1 MKRGRPTRHALW
13 AKLTLALGSTLIWLG
28 LVEGILRL
36 CHWPAEDPVWAPC
49 HETAFK
55 FAPNIRYRQ
64 MSAEYDVEFATNRLG
79 LRSDEVGPKRGFR
92 VLLLGD
98 SFTCGYGVQ
107 RAKTFADLLRKRL
120 GVEVINAGVGGFE
133 IIHQVQYYHA
143 QGRQLRPDLV
153 VFATYLGND
162 LTNNVLWQSTPD
174 GGLRRCDGRRPLE
187 EKGTPKLVCL
197 LKRLV
202 PLRQLY
208 HALCRRFEHGGLSR
222 PDTAYL
228 GLCAL
233 RPDDAAR
240 RNYAVSER
248 LLRQLR
254 DEVASGGARL
264 VVLSIP
270 PRAAVEDPS
279 PRAYAGAVPGAPPC
293 DLWRPVRELDAIC
306 RRWGIPHATMT
317 DGLRAEWQRAHGPL
331 YFSRDGHLNA
341 EGHRC
346 VARIAYPV
354 LAAEVSAA
362 RGERQFCA
370 SRSRL
375 PSGTLRTDNVC
386 PPFKSLPA
394 EGTYEGVARN
404 RESTR
409 CSGARRPPY
418 H

>member
-1 MKRGRPTRHALW
+1 MNRDRPARHAVW
-13 AKLTLALGSTLIWLG
+13 AKLGLALGSTLIWLG
-28 LVEGILRL
+28 LVECFLRL
-36 CHWPAEDPVWAPC
+36 CHWPAEDPVWVTC

-79 LRSDEVGPKRGFR
+79 LRSDEVEPKRGFR
-92 VLLLGD
+92 VLFLGD

-107 RAKTFADLLRKRL
+107 RAETFADLLRTRL

-143 QGRQLRPDLV
+143 QGRQLKPDLV

-162 LTNNVLWQSTPD
+162 LTNNVLWQSTAN

-202 PLRQLY
+202 PLRRLY
-208 HALCRRFEHGGLSR
+208 HLLCRPLEHGKLSQ

-228 GLCAL
+228 GLCAA

-240 RNYAVSER
+240 RNYAVAER

-254 DEVASGGARL
+254 DDVASGGARL

-270 PRAAVEDPS
+270 PRAAVEDPW
-279 PRAYAGAVPGAPPC
+279 PRAYAGAVPGDPPC
-293 DLWRPVRELDAIC
+293 DLWQPARELDAIC
-306 RRWGIPHATMT
+306 RRAGIAHATAT
-317 DGLRAEWQRAHGPL
+317 DGLRAAWQRAHAPL
-331 YFSRDGHLNA
+331 YFPRDGHLNA

-346 VARIAYPV
+346 VAQIAYPI
-354 LAAEVSAA
+354 LAAGISAQCS
-362 RGERQFCA
+362 RHTPCA
-370 SRSRL
+370 ALDGTRRVPAALGPSRAL
-375 PSGTLRTDNVC
+375 DGYVAHELR
-386 PPFKSLPA
+386 
-394 EGTYEGVARN
+394 E
-404 RESTR
+404 TR
-409 CSGARRPPY
+409 
-418 H
+418 